1 MNMIT
6 FNNLNGQSVE
16 ILQLWLNREEAD
28 VSLQLTLL
36 LNGEAVSLRC
46 KNIHGLMMDEL
57 SYPMQIAGFE
67 IVDNS
72 DKGWEASQ
80 RYTVRDYEDG
90 KIGFYCETIE
100 VLQFI

>member
-1 MNMIT
+1 MKKIT
-6 FNNLNGQSVE
+6 LSELNGQTVE
-16 ILQLWLNREEAD
+16 ILELALCREEAD

-36 LNGEAVSLRC
+36 LNGETVSLRC
-46 KNIHGLMMDEL
+46 ENVHGLTVGEL
-57 SYPMQIAGFE
+57 SYPMQIAGLD

-72 DKGWEASQ
+72 DKGWESSQ

-100 VLQFI
+100 VL

>member
-16 ILQLWLNREEAD
+16 ILQLLLNREEVG
-28 VSLQLTLL
+28 VSLQLTLFL
-36 LNGEAVSLRC
+36 KGEAVSLRC
-46 KNIHGLMMDEL
+46 KNVHGLKVDEL

-72 DKGWEASQ
+72 DKGWEANQ

-90 KIGFYCETIE
+90 KISFYCETIE
-100 VLQFI
+100 IL